1 MKFKDEDI
9 LITEYE
15 ENKELKIKKKIKKL
29 DIKR

>member
-9 LITEYE
+9 IITEYE